1 MQVSSN
7 KETIYPIGV
16 IWNMGNKFAREIML
30 KIAINQDVIQVR
42 VYDLKE
48 KYDSFVLDCYNGDDE
63 AFYGGYIY
71 EKIKNMKKT
80 SNTKAIIFT
89 VKIDNPTYSFNKENG
104 VSQCIESRAIK
115 QKIRDEYSNKID
127 GYFFDTLIHMSD
139 NEEESQRILKILNK
153 YEQYVEEDYIRKGY
167 QPIITRKI
175 VKEESK
181 SYTQLL
187 KKIKR
192 DEER

>member
-1 MQVSSN
+1 
-7 KETIYPIGV
+7 
-16 IWNMGNKFAREIML
+16 
-30 KIAINQDVIQVR
+30 
-42 VYDLKE
+42 
-48 KYDSFVLDCYNGDDE
+48 
-63 AFYGGYIY
+63 
-71 EKIKNMKKT
+71 
-80 SNTKAIIFT
+80 
-89 VKIDNPTYSFNKENG
+89 
-104 VSQCIESRAIK
+104 
-115 QKIRDEYSNKID
+115 
-127 GYFFDTLIHMSD
+127 MSD
-139 NEEESQRILKILNK
+139 NEDEAQRILKILNE